1 LSFVSVKI
9 IIDIM
14 DMISGL
20 INILFLTAAGYI
32 GGELASKVS
41 LPKVLGYLLAGM
53 VVGPFALGFVD
64 VSVLDVPIMK
74 AFLLVSIGFVGYLVG
89 AGIHVDEL
97 KKSGSSTF
105 IIGLLE
111 AYVPF
116 VLISA
121 FVYLILGW
129 DLISSLVVGAIALA
143 TAPAMALSISQE
155 YKTDGP
161 VTRALL
167 PIVAIDDVLAVATF
181 GVIIAFA
188 GSFYSGAEISVIAP
202 FVEILLS
209 IGLGVLAGFVG
220 YYIFRNM
227 KKKVSVLVSSII
239 VILITLLIGLA
250 VHAELFMVG
259 IAFGVVLVNMFTST
273 QKKLFEDSTNQ
284 LSGVAMIVFM
294 VLIGTTLDITAILSV
309 IALAGAVAYVLI
321 RGIGKVGGASIG
333 AKITKSP
340 KTVQKYLGFTL
351 LPAAG
356 ISLTFVGLA
365 TPVIPVEYGAILGVV
380 IAAAA
385 LVNEVV
391 AVFAI
396 KWAFG
401 KSGEIGV
408 GK

>member
-1 LSFVSVKI
+1 MSFVSVKI